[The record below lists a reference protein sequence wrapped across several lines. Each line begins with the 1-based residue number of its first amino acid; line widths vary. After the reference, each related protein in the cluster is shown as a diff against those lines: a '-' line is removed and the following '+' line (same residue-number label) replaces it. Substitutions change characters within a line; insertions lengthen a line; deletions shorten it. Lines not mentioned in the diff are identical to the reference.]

1 MEADSEPGVNL
12 SKGLYVSQLTS
23 LTRFEQEVDTALYR
37 LAQTGENML
46 IGYVS
51 DEYYRALHDALIELR
66 QGQQAWTTKS
76 AASGAI
82 RADVPP
88 GTYEA
93 IVAKPGYGS
102 KRIASVDIGG
112 GSVIQIRLLSDRM
125 LGMVWPQWSRG
136 GEEVEFRIHSIEPV
150 NLTLWRYGLERSPVR
165 RLGWLDDHGP
175 RAMAQ
180 VLPDDDFTQTGV
192 MWFGGNMKVHSQV
205 IIAPEETGLYFF
217 RMKGESGAY
226 FSFPLI
232 VAPAS
237 PCSRL
242 AVVANTNTW
251 NAYNAFGGRSNYV
264 QPGGLRSEPTVNARQ
279 DLSRYLLPD
288 YGDWKSGK
296 TVALSFVR
304 PNPWNSVAEY
314 DELTAP
320 IEGRLESTL
329 APGEWRTLGWLEREG
344 FPYDLYSDYQL
355 HAGELPLE
363 KYQALLLHVH
373 PEYWSVEAYDRVK
386 DWVNHGGKLIYLG
399 GNGMNGPVE
408 VLEEARVLHRN
419 QMSDS
424 LESRMHV
431 EHESEAN
438 LLGVVFT
445 ESGAMTSAPYEVVN
459 ASHWV
464 FEGTGLSAGGQFGS
478 RTLHQR
484 CPNGASGHETDKR
497 SQSTPPQ
504 AVLLARG
511 LNPQSG
517 GAEMI
522 WYELPGGGCV
532 FSVGSITFAPSLL
545 VDSACSQITTN
556 VLHRVLA

>member
-1 MEADSEPGVNL
+1 
-12 SKGLYVSQLTS
+12 
-23 LTRFEQEVDTALYR
+23 
-37 LAQTGENML
+37 ML

-51 DEYYRALHDALIELR
+51 DEFYRALPDALIELR
-66 QGQQAWTTKS
+66 QGQRTWTTKS
-76 AASGAI
+76 SASGAI
-82 RADVPP
+82 YADVPP
-88 GTYEA
+88 GEYEA

-112 GSVIQIRLLSDRM
+112 GNVIQIRLLSDRM
-125 LGMVWPQWSRG
+125 LGMVWPQWCRG

-150 NLTLWRYGLERSPVR
+150 NLTLWRYGLERSLVKK
-165 RLGWLDDHGP
+165 LGWLDDHGP

-180 VLPDDDFTQTGV
+180 ILPDDDFTQMGV
-192 MWFGGNMKVHSQV
+192 MWFGGNMKVHSQLIV
-205 IIAPEETGLYFF
+205 APEATGLYFF

-226 FSFPLI
+226 FSFPLV
-232 VAPAS
+232 VAPAA

-296 TVALSFVR
+296 TVPLSFVR
-304 PNPWNSVAEY
+304 PNPWNSVAEN
-314 DELTAP
+314 DELATP
-320 IEGRLESTL
+320 VEGRLESTL

-344 FPYDLYSDYQL
+344 FAYDLYSDYQL
-355 HAGELPLE
+355 HAGILPLE

-373 PEYWSVEAYDRVK
+373 PEYWSVDAYEKVK
-386 DWVNHGGKLIYLG
+386 QWVNHGGRLVYLG
-399 GNGMNGPVE
+399 GNGINGPVE

-419 QMSDS
+419 EMSDS

-431 EHESEAN
+431 AHESEAN

-445 ESGAMTSAPYEVVN
+445 ENGAMTSAPYEVVN
-459 ASHWV
+459 AGHWV
-464 FEGTGLSAGGQFGS
+464 FEGTGLSDGGQFGS

-517 GAEMI
+517 GAEMV

-545 VDSACSQITTN
+545 VDSACSQITAN
-556 VLHRVLA
+556 VLRRVLA